1 MPGTS
6 KSKIWPSRG
15 DSGIPNRHR
24 RACEYI
30 TFTPEPITSVRPL
43 ITAELAGVLSE
54 AENAI
59 QKLNAEADPALTPLG
74 RLLLRTESIASS
86 KVEGLQMGTRALA
99 RAEANKETG
108 RTVAPTAEEILA
120 NINAMEFAVNEA
132 AQSPAFTLD
141 DVRAIHRTL
150 MENGSKPGIAGQIR
164 KEQNWIGG
172 NDWNPCGADYVPPP
186 AEELPRLLDD
196 LCVAINDG
204 FLPPLMQAGL
214 VHAQFENLHPFTD
227 GNGRTGRAL
236 IQVVLRRRGLAPN
249 YVPPISV
256 VLANR
261 RAKYIEGLVSFRG
274 PDVGPWLE
282 TFVSAALEAAA
293 LAREYLGA
301 VEQLR
306 SRWVEQL
313 RDGPN
318 PRQGAA
324 AWDLINELPGLPL
337 VTTPVATARLN
348 RAKSNVQQAIEQL
361 VRAGVLEPVR
371 NSRRN
376 QVWEATGLLPL
387 LEALETGQ
395 PPQSRPLEPAPEEES
410 A

>member
-1 MPGTS
+1 MAGIT
-6 KSKIWPSRG
+6 KSRIWPSRG
-15 DSGIPNRHR
+15 DSGIPSRHR
-24 RACEYI
+24 RACEYV
-30 TFTPEPITSVRPL
+30 TFTPEPVASLRPP
-43 ITAELAGVLSE
+43 ISAELAGVLSE
-54 AENAI
+54 AESAI
-59 QKLNAEADPALTPLG
+59 QALNAGADPALTPLG

-108 RTVAPTAEEILA
+108 RTVAATAEEILA

-132 AQSPAFTLD
+132 AQSPTFTLD
-141 DVRAIHRTL
+141 DVRAIHRSL
-150 MENGSKPGIAGQIR
+150 MENGPKPGIAGEVR
-164 KEQNWIGG
+164 TEQNWIGG
-172 NDWNPCGADYVPPP
+172 NDWTPCGADYVPPP
-186 AEELPRLLDD
+186 AEELPPLLDD

-204 FLPPLMQAGL
+204 ILPPLMQAGL
-214 VHAQFENLHPFTD
+214 VHAQFENLHPFAD

-256 VLANR
+256 VLAKR
-261 RAKYIEGLVSFRG
+261 RTKYIEGLVNFRG

-282 TFVSAALEAAA
+282 TFLAAALEAAA
-293 LAREYLGA
+293 LARGYLEA
-301 VEQLR
+301 VEQLK

-318 PRQGAA
+318 PRRGAA

-361 VRAGVLEPVR
+361 VHAGVLEPVR
-371 NSRRN
+371 DSKRN

-387 LEALETGQ
+387 LEALEAGQ
-395 PPQSRPLEPAPEEES
+395 PAQSGAVELAPDRGGP
-410 A
+410 